1 MILPCHRI
9 TVLLRLAVP
18 LAVGVCLPTGPA
30 WSQEPIRLHAKAPE
44 GQSSFKY
51 AFGGVF
57 FVDKNLNDEYN
68 RLLFRIRALK
78 SDFEADRI
86 GAAES
91 LTELKDLQT
100 RLDRL
105 QKEIEKK
112 KTFVPLG
119 QVRKQSETLAFDL
132 GPERLLVV
140 TADHVCIEGW
150 DGPQV
155 KCVLERQ
162 LIVPDK
168 TENTKADE
176 QLRSMRLLHRHGP
189 APQSVGKTAAER
201 EADEK
206 KFLAGPKGRG
216 VTGKEREFR
225 HLVETKRGPL
235 YQAFQGKDLDAITI
249 EGLDEVEGNRRIE
262 MEISGD
268 HEQVTAGELQRHASL
283 TVYVPQCKAVA
294 VQACT
299 TGLNVKGVHG
309 DVLVDGGKWD
319 VADWGGAV
327 VHICDLYGSLTV
339 VDLPVETLS
348 LDSIH
353 GSVHFLPAM
362 ISMFDGYSA
371 TSPGASYVGGQEGER
386 LIPPRPMS
394 VLRCKHIDGD
404 FTASF
409 MRRICTWK
417 PSPARLT

>member
-9 TVLLRLAVP
+9 TVLLRPGRAACRWRVP
-18 LAVGVCLPTGPA
+18 
-30 WSQEPIRLHAKAPE
+30 SDRSRLESGADSPPCQSPE

-140 TADHVCIEGW
+140 TADHVRIEGW

-225 HLVETKRGPL
+225 HLVETKRGPCIRPFRVRTSTRL
-235 YQAFQGKDLDAITI
+235 RSRGLMKSRATAGSKWKSPAIT
-249 EGLDEVEGNRRIE
+249 NRCNGR
-262 MEISGD
+262 
-268 HEQVTAGELQRHASL
+268 
-283 TVYVPQCKAVA
+283 
-294 VQACT
+294 
-299 TGLNVKGVHG
+299 
-309 DVLVDGGKWD
+309 
-319 VADWGGAV
+319 
-327 VHICDLYGSLTV
+327 
-339 VDLPVETLS
+339 
-348 LDSIH
+348 
-353 GSVHFLPAM
+353 
-362 ISMFDGYSA
+362 
-371 TSPGASYVGGQEGER
+371 
-386 LIPPRPMS
+386 
-394 VLRCKHIDGD
+394 
-404 FTASF
+404 
-409 MRRICTWK
+409 
-417 PSPARLT
+417 